1 MQSFEDRM
9 NADVNVP
16 ADRSGSLLLPIL
28 IAVAIAL
35 ILMTLMPTT
44 MFWDRD
50 EAFYA
55 RAAVEMVQSGNW
67 ILPTYNDAVF
77 PDKPPLIYW
86 LMAFFMHIFGDNE
99 FGARF
104 ASAPATAASSLLVFL
119 IGSRL
124 FGRRAGLWS
133 MLVFASA
140 TLTIYLGVT
149 AMLDA
154 VLVSFICLSLWA
166 FLAIMQ
172 DRDRFWSKAAI
183 FLVAISLALMTKG
196 PVGPAIV
203 VPAVVFTWLFSSR
216 GERPPFWQMVVLAA
230 ATFIG
235 VGVFLL
241 WAVPANDMSHGEML
255 QSGIGEHV
263 IGRAL
268 KPMQGHGAP
277 GWLGYLA
284 FLPAYIPTLL
294 IGFMPA
300 TLFLPAA
307 LSGISRKA
315 AATGFPSPRLF
326 LLSWMVPG
334 FVMFSL
340 AATKLPHYI
349 EPMIPAF
356 AIAVGGIIAGNLG
369 AGRVARNFGRWLYII
384 QIAGLAAALLAVVT
398 LAPTLWLK
406 VVLVVVALGCIGFAF
421 RISLLQRV
429 GEDARAMRTALVSV
443 VLLME
448 SMFLIIIPAL
458 EKDIKLSKPVAELL
472 RKEFKPG
479 TPVFSDDYLE
489 PSLVFY
495 LGWPVDSPIRELH
508 DDEGDRR
515 EFLSSPGEHAL
526 VATREQYEALKVLDT
541 AGRLVELGS
550 YTAWNTNVS
559 GKLQTIVV
567 ARLKP

>member
-1 MQSFEDRM
+1 MTGNTVSKANRFG
-9 NADVNVP
+9 N
-16 ADRSGSLLLPIL
+16 LWLPIL
-28 IAVAIAL
+28 ISLAIAVF
-35 ILMTLMPTT
+35 LMTLMPTT

-55 RAAVEMVQSGNW
+55 RAAVEMIQSGNW

-86 LMAFFMHIFGDNE
+86 LMACFMHLFGQNE

-104 ASAPATAASSLLVFL
+104 ASAPATAASSFL
-119 IGSRL
+119 IYLIATRL
-124 FGRRAGLWS
+124 FGRKAGLWS
-133 MLVFASA
+133 MLAFASS
-140 TLTIYLGVT
+140 TLTIYLGIT

-154 VLVSFICLSLWA
+154 VLVSFICLALWA

-172 DRDRFWSKAAI
+172 DRKDFWPKAVV
-183 FLVAISLALMTKG
+183 FLIAISLAMLAKG
-196 PVGPAIV
+196 PVGPAVV
-203 VPAVVFTWLFSSR
+203 VPAVAITWFLSAR
-216 GERPPFWQMVVLAA
+216 ATRPPFWQMVVLAV

-235 VGVFLL
+235 VGIFLL
-241 WAVPANDMSHGEML
+241 WAVPANTMSHGEML
-255 QSGIGEHV
+255 QAGIGEHV

-268 KPMQGHGAP
+268 KPMQGHGAS

-284 FLPAYIPTLL
+284 FVPAYIPVLL

-307 LSGISRKA
+307 LSGVASRGA
-315 AATGFPSPRLF
+315 AEAATPSPRLF

-356 AIAVGGIIAGNLG
+356 AIAAGGIISGALKAGEG
-369 AGRVARNFGRWLYII
+369 ALRAGRWLYIVM
-384 QIAGLAAALLAVVT
+384 IAGLVAAFFAVLP
-398 LAPTLWLK
+398 LAPALWLK
-406 VVLVVVALGCIGFAF
+406 AVLVVVALGCLWFAF
-421 RISLLQRV
+421 RISLFHRL
-429 GEDARAMRTALVSV
+429 GDYERTMKTAVVSV

-448 SMFLIIIPAL
+448 SLFLLVIPTL
-458 EKDIKLSKPVAELL
+458 EKDIKLSKPVAELI
-472 RKEFKPG
+472 RKTFTEG
-479 TPVFSDDYLE
+479 TPVYSDDYLE

-495 LGWPVDSPIRELH
+495 LGWPVDSPIRELSA
-508 DDEGDRR
+508 DQAELRS
-515 EFLSSPGEHAL
+515 FLTSPGEKAL
-526 VATREQYEALKVLDT
+526 VATQTRYDALKALDT
-541 AGRLVELGS
+541 AGRLSELGS
-550 YTAWNTNVS
+550 FTAWNTNVS
-559 GKLQTIVV
+559 GRLETIVV

>member
-1 MQSFEDRM
+1 M
-9 NADVNVP
+9 NADVTAP
-16 ADRSGSLLLPIL
+16 ASRSGNLWLPIL

-35 ILMTLMPTT
+35 VLMTLMPTT

-55 RAAVEMVQSGNW
+55 RAAVEMIQSGNW

-86 LMAFFMHIFGDNE
+86 LMAAFMHLFGENE

-104 ASAPATAASSLLVFL
+104 ASAPATAASAFLVFL

-124 FGRRAGLWS
+124 FDRRTGLWS
-133 MLVFASA
+133 MLVFASS
-140 TLTIYLGVT
+140 TLTIYLGIT

-154 VLVSFICLSLWA
+154 VLVTFVCLALWA

-172 DRDRFWSKAAI
+172 DRDGFWWKALV
-183 FLVAISLALMTKG
+183 FLVAVSLALLTKG
-196 PVGPAIV
+196 PVGPAVV
-203 VPAVVFTWLFSSR
+203 VPAVAITWLFSSR
-216 GERPPFWQMVVLAA
+216 GERPPFWQMLVLAA
-230 ATFIG
+230 ATFVG

-241 WAVPANDMSHGEML
+241 WAIPANTMSHGEML
-255 QSGIGEHV
+255 QTGIGEHV

-284 FLPAYIPTLL
+284 FLPAYIPVLI

-307 LSGISRKA
+307 LSGVSRKPA
-315 AATGFPSPRLF
+315 AHGFPSPRLF

-356 AIAVGGIIAGNLG
+356 AIAAGAVISGSLQGGPL
-369 AGRVARNFGRWLYII
+369 ARTSGRWLYII
-384 QIAGLAAALLAVVT
+384 QTAGLAAALFAVVA
-398 LAPTLWLK
+398 LAPSLWLK
-406 VVLVVVALGCIGFAF
+406 IVLVVIALGCIGFAF
-421 RISLLQRV
+421 RISLLHRLGENQRSM
-429 GEDARAMRTALVSV
+429 GTALVSV

-448 SMFLIIIPAL
+448 AMFLIVIPTL
-458 EKDIKLSKPVAELL
+458 EKDIKLSRPVAQML
-472 RKEFKPG
+472 RKDFTPG
-479 TPVFSDDYLE
+479 TPVYAAGYLE

-495 LGWPVDSPIRELH
+495 LGWPINSPIHEMK
-508 DDEGDRR
+508 DDEADRR
-515 EFLSSPGEHAL
+515 AFLTSPGEKAL
-526 VATREQYEALKVLDT
+526 VATRENFDALKALDT
-541 AGRLVELGS
+541 DGRLTELGS
-550 YTAWNTNVS
+550 YTAWNTNAS
-559 GKLQTIVV
+559 GKLQTVVV

>member
-1 MQSFEDRM
+1 MI
-9 NADVNVP
+9 ADANSP
-16 ADRSGSLLLPIL
+16 AGRAGSLWLPFL
-28 IAVAIAL
+28 ISVGIAL
-35 ILMTLMPTT
+35 FLMTLMPTT

-55 RAAVEMVQSGNW
+55 RAAVEMIQSGNW

-86 LMAFFMHIFGDNE
+86 LMMFFMHVFGQNE

-104 ASAPATAASSLLVFL
+104 ASAPATAASAFVIFL
-119 IGSRL
+119 IASRL
-124 FGRRAGLWS
+124 FDRRVGLWS
-133 MLVFASA
+133 MLVFATS
-140 TLTIYLGVT
+140 TLTIYLGIT

-154 VLVSFICLSLWA
+154 VLVAFICLALWA

-172 DRDRFWSKAAI
+172 DREGFWGKAVV
-183 FLVAISLALMTKG
+183 FLVAMSLALLTKG
-196 PVGPAIV
+196 PVGPSVI
-203 VPAVVFTWLFSSR
+203 VPAVAITWLLTR
-216 GERPPFWQMVVLAA
+216 RNERPPFWQMAVLAV

-241 WAVPANDMSHGEML
+241 WAIPANNMSNGEML
-255 QSGIGEHV
+255 QAGIGEHV

-268 KPMQGHGAP
+268 KPMQNHGAA

-284 FLPAYIPTLL
+284 FLPAYIPTLF

-307 LSGISRKA
+307 LVGISRRPVTPA
-315 AATGFPSPRLF
+315 SPSPRLF

-356 AIAVGGIIAGNLG
+356 AIAAGAVIAGNLSG
-369 AGRVARNFGRWLYII
+369 GTSSLRIGRWLYIL
-384 QIAGLAAALLAVVT
+384 QIAGLAAALLAVVV
-398 LAPTLWLK
+398 LAPTLLLK
-406 VVLVVVALGCIGFAF
+406 VALVVIALGCIGFAF
-421 RISLLQRV
+421 RISLLHRLGQF
-429 GEDARAMRTALVSV
+429 ETAMRVALVSV
-443 VLLME
+443 FLLME
-448 SMFLIIIPAL
+448 AMFLLVIPTL

-479 TPVFSDDYLE
+479 TPVFEADYLE

-495 LGWPVDSPIRELH
+495 LGWPVDSPIREIP
-508 DDEGDRR
+508 GDQAGRVA
-515 EFLSSPGEHAL
+515 FLSSPGEQAV
-526 VATREQYEALKVLDT
+526 VATREQFEVLKALDH

-550 YTAWNTNVS
+550 FTAWNTNVS
-559 GKLQTIVV
+559 GRLQTIVV

>member
-1 MQSFEDRM
+1 MI
-9 NADVNVP
+9 ADANSP
-16 ADRSGSLLLPIL
+16 AGRAGSLWLPFL
-28 IAVAIAL
+28 ISVGIAL
-35 ILMTLMPTT
+35 FLMTLMPTT

-55 RAAVEMVQSGNW
+55 RAAVEMIQSGNW

-86 LMAFFMHIFGDNE
+86 LMMFFMHIFGENE

-104 ASAPATAASSLLVFL
+104 VSAPATAISAFFIFL
-119 IGSRL
+119 IASRL
-124 FGRRAGLWS
+124 FDRRAGLWS
-133 MLVFASA
+133 MLVFASS
-140 TLTIYLGVT
+140 TLTVYLGIT

-154 VLVSFICLSLWA
+154 VLVATVCVALWA

-172 DRDRFWSKAAI
+172 DRHGFWGKAAI
-183 FLVAISLALMTKG
+183 FLVAISLSLLTKG
-196 PVGPAIV
+196 PVGPSVI
-203 VPAVVFTWLFSSR
+203 VPAVAITWFLTRR
-216 GERPPFWQMVVLAA
+216 GERAPFWQMAVLAA
-230 ATFIG
+230 ATFVG

-241 WAVPANDMSHGEML
+241 WAVPANTMSNGAML
-255 QSGIGEHV
+255 EAGLGEHV

-284 FLPAYIPTLL
+284 FLPAYVPTLF

-307 LSGISRKA
+307 LVGISRRSA
-315 AATGFPSPRLF
+315 AAGNPSPRLF

-349 EPMIPAF
+349 EPLIPAF
-356 AIAVGGIIAGNLG
+356 AMAAGGVIAGHLTG
-369 AGRVARNFGRWLYII
+369 GTASQRIGRWLYVL
-384 QIAGLAAALLAVVT
+384 QTAGLAAALFAVVA
-398 LAPTLWLK
+398 LAPTLLLK
-406 VVLVVVALGCIGFAF
+406 IALVVLALGCIGFAF
-421 RISLLQRV
+421 RISLLHRLGQFE
-429 GEDARAMRTALVSV
+429 GAMRAALLSV

-448 SMFLIIIPAL
+448 IMFLLVIPAL

-479 TPVFSDDYLE
+479 TPVFEADYLE

-495 LGWPVDSPIRELH
+495 LGWPVNSPIQEIP
-508 DDEGDRR
+508 GDQAGRMA
-515 EFLSSPGEHAL
+515 FLSAAGEHAL
-526 VATREQYEALKVLDT
+526 VATREQYDALKALDHN
-541 AGRLVELGS
+541 GRLVELGS
-550 YTAWNTNVS
+550 FTAWNTNVS
-559 GKLQTIVV
+559 GRLQTVLV

>member
-1 MQSFEDRM
+1 MI
-9 NADVNVP
+9 ADANSP
-16 ADRSGSLLLPIL
+16 ADRAGSLWLPFL
-28 IAVAIAL
+28 ISVGLAL
-35 ILMTLMPTT
+35 FLMTLMPTT

-55 RAAVEMVQSGNW
+55 RAAVEMIQSGNW

-86 LMAFFMHIFGDNE
+86 LMMFFIKVFGENE
-99 FGARF
+99 FAARF
-104 ASAPATAASSLLVFL
+104 VSAPATALSAFLVFL

-124 FGRRAGLWS
+124 FDRRTGLWS
-133 MLVFASA
+133 MLVFASS
-140 TLTIYLGVT
+140 TLTVYLGIT

-154 VLVSFICLSLWA
+154 TLVASICLALWA

-172 DRDRFWSKAAI
+172 DREGFWVRALV
-183 FLVAISLALMTKG
+183 FLVAISLALLIKG
-196 PVGPAIV
+196 PVGPAII
-203 VPAVVFTWLFSSR
+203 VPAVAITWLLSR
-216 GERPPFWQMVVLAA
+216 SEARAPFWQMAVLAI
-230 ATFIG
+230 ATFVG

-241 WAVPANDMSHGEML
+241 WAVPANTMSNGQML
-255 QSGIGEHV
+255 ESGIGEHV

-268 KPMQGHGAP
+268 QPMQNHGAP
-277 GWLGYLA
+277 GWLGYLSY
-284 FLPAYIPTLL
+284 LPAYIPTLF

-307 LSGISRKA
+307 LVGVCRPPASDA
-315 AATGFPSPRLF
+315 VVSPRLF

-349 EPMIPAF
+349 EPMFPAF
-356 AIAVGGIIAGNLG
+356 AIAAGGVIAGRLTG
-369 AGRVARNFGRWLYII
+369 GTTSLAIGRWLYIV
-384 QIAGLAAALLAVVT
+384 QIAGLAAALLAVVVLAESLFLKT
-398 LAPTLWLK
+398 L
-406 VVLVVVALGCIGFAF
+406 LVVIALGCIGFAF
-421 RISLLQRV
+421 RISLLHRIGQF
-429 GEDARAMRTALVSV
+429 ESAMRVALISV

-448 SMFLIIIPAL
+448 SMFLFVIPVM
-458 EKDIKLSKPVAELL
+458 ENDIKLSKPVAELL

-479 TPVFSDDYLE
+479 TPVFEADYIE

-495 LGWPVDSPIRELH
+495 LGWPVDSPIREIP
-508 DDEGDRR
+508 GDQAGRMA
-515 EFLSSPGEHAL
+515 FLNAPGEHAV
-526 VATREQYEALKVLDT
+526 VATREQYDALKALDS

-550 YTAWNTNVS
+550 FTAWNTNVA
-559 GKLQTIVV
+559 GRLQTIIV

>member
-1 MQSFEDRM
+1 MS
-9 NADVNVP
+9 ADANSP
-16 ADRSGSLLLPIL
+16 ADRSGSLWLPFL
-28 IAVAIAL
+28 ISVAIAL
-35 ILMTLMPTT
+35 FLMTLMPTT

-55 RAAVEMVQSGNW
+55 RAAVEMLQSHNW

-86 LMAFFMHIFGDNE
+86 LMAFFMKIFGENE

-104 ASAPATAASSLLVFL
+104 ASAPATAASAFL
-119 IGSRL
+119 IFLIANRL

-133 MLVFASA
+133 MLVFASS
-140 TLTIYLGVT
+140 TLTIYLGIT

-154 VLVSFICLSLWA
+154 VLVAFICLALWA

-172 DRDRFWSKAAI
+172 DRDGFWGKAAV
-183 FLVAISLALMTKG
+183 FLVAVSLAMLTKG
-196 PVGPAIV
+196 PVGPAII
-203 VPAVVFTWLFSSR
+203 VPAVAITWLLSR
-216 GERPPFWQMVVLAA
+216 SGERAPFWQMLVLAV
-230 ATFIG
+230 ATFVG
-235 VGVFLL
+235 VGIFLL
-241 WAVPANDMSHGEML
+241 WAVPANNMSNGEML
-255 QSGIGEHV
+255 QTGIGEHV

-268 KPMQGHGAP
+268 KPMQRHGAP
-277 GWLGYLA
+277 GLLGYLA
-284 FLPAYIPTLL
+284 FLPAYIPTLI

-307 LSGISRKA
+307 LVGVSRRPTSA
-315 AATGFPSPRLF
+315 ARPSPRLF
-326 LLSWMVPG
+326 LLSWMAPG
-334 FVMFSL
+334 FIMFSL

-356 AIAVGGIIAGNLG
+356 AIAAGGVIAGSLQGGISSLRI
-369 AGRVARNFGRWLYII
+369 GRWLYIL
-384 QIAGLAAALLAVVT
+384 QIAGLAAALFAVVV
-398 LAPTLWLK
+398 LAPTLLLK
-406 VVLVVVALGCIGFAF
+406 IALVVIALGCIGFAF
-421 RISLLQRV
+421 RISLLHRL
-429 GEDARAMRTALVSV
+429 GEFENAMRLALVSV

-448 SMFLIIIPAL
+448 SMFLLVIPVL

-479 TPVFSDDYLE
+479 TPVFDADYLE

-495 LGWPVDSPIRELH
+495 LGWPLESPIR
-508 DDEGDRR
+508 DIPSDQAGRMA
-515 EFLSSPGEHAL
+515 FLSAPGEHAL
-526 VATREQYEALKVLDT
+526 VATREEYDALKALDH

-550 YTAWNTNVS
+550 FTAWNTNVS
-559 GKLQTIVV
+559 GRLQTVLV